1 VENNKNNIKSENLDS
16 NIHFKNNEFQD
27 EKDNLVKD
35 LRETLQITV
44 KETLE
49 NLDELLKTIEGTLD
63 EESTYKETKEFVQQI
78 NSKVSDTI
86 KNQVNRIP
94 EKINQ
99 KSQSLLLDQEE
110 E

>member
-1 VENNKNNIKSENLDS
+1 MENNKKITKSENINP
-16 NIHFKNNEFQD
+16 NILSKNNDFQD

-49 NLDELLKTIEGTLD
+49 NLDDLLKTIESTIE
-63 EESTYKETKEFVQQI
+63 EESTYEESKELVQQI

-86 KNQVNRIP
+86 KNQVDSIP
-94 EKINQ
+94 EKIKL
-99 KSQSLLLDQEE
+99 KSQPLLLDQEE

>member
-1 VENNKNNIKSENLDS
+1 M
-16 NIHFKNNEFQD
+16 
-27 EKDNLVKD
+27 
-35 LRETLQITV
+35 RETLQITV

-49 NLDELLKTIEGTLD
+49 NLDDLLKTIESTIE
-63 EESTYKETKEFVQQI
+63 EESNYEETKELVQQI

-86 KNQVNRIP
+86 KNQVVRIP